1 VDESG
6 TPASRAQ
13 RLRWFAASAALLAGV
28 ALVAAPAPLAGWL
41 FQSSLCRAAQAG
53 VEASLARNGASFAA
67 LSALK
72 GMLGAIEGSSAGVGF
87 QLELGDLVEPAY
99 DAVDLAWR
107 GFFAALALL
116 GLYALALETGLLS
129 LGLSVL
135 GAAALLAGVGLLLP
149 ERRLARLASALRGL
163 GTRTALFGAAL
174 AYGVPLVLLASQQV
188 ASSYLEPLRAKQAA
202 KIEAAA
208 PLLEQVGTRLRAIRE
223 RVSLLEPRQSL
234 DAIARETRAIA
245 AQASEIVLERARAL
259 AISLAL
265 LAVELLLLPLA
276 TGWLLLAGIRAAARA
291 PLPRELR

>member
-1 VDESG
+1 
-6 TPASRAQ
+6 
-13 RLRWFAASAALLAGV
+13 
-28 ALVAAPAPLAGWL
+28 
-41 FQSSLCRAAQAG
+41 
-53 VEASLARNGASFAA
+53 
-67 LSALK
+67 
-72 GMLGAIEGSSAGVGF
+72 MLGAIEGSSVGVGF

-245 AQASEIVLERARAL
+245 AQASEIVLERAGLGHFARA
-259 AISLAL
+259 AR
-265 LAVELLLLPLA
+265 
-276 TGWLLLAGIRAAARA
+276 GRAAAAAVGDGLAAPRRNPRRRA
-291 PLPRELR
+291 RSAATRAALRREVQRATRALGNLAGERRTFGRNDLARPALAHERRAAQRDEDRSDAL